1 MPVLE
6 FFRQYTLREY
16 TAVLLIALMGG
27 IGVVF
32 LLSTASG
39 GGAASGEVKLVKRE
53 TAKAAPAVSVR
64 SLEAQQAVKARRAK
78 ERARILAERRRIEAL
93 RAKRAARR
101 AAVLARARAKAAAR
115 TRVVRTPSRSTR
127 APTRVV
133 NRAPAPAPAARP
145 QPAPAPTPTPKP
157 SPKKSGAGGG
167 GGGSFDDSG

>member
-16 TAVLLIALMGG
+16 TAVLVVALTGG

-32 LLSTASG
+32 LLNTASG
-39 GGAASGEVKLVKRE
+39 GGASSGEVRLVKRE
-53 TAKAAPAVSVR
+53 AARTAPALSVR
-64 SLEAQQAVKARRAK
+64 SVEAKQADDARRAR

-101 AAVLARARAKAAAR
+101 AVVLARARAR
-115 TRVVRTPSRSTR
+115 RPSRRTVVSRPPRTSP

-133 NRAPAPAPAARP
+133 NTAPTPAPRPRPAPAPAPK
-145 QPAPAPTPTPKP
+145 PTPKQ
-157 SPKKSGAGGG
+157 SGTGGG